1 MTQEI
6 GGSVIKFD
14 LRVWV
19 LVTSF
24 KPLIAYF
31 YNRFYCRLCS
41 KPYDLSELGC
51 LKSHLTNYSKN
62 KDQFSESASKSIL
75 TYD

>member
-1 MTQEI
+1 M
-6 GGSVIKFD
+6 
-14 LRVWV
+14 

-31 YNRFYCRLCS
+31 HKHFYCRLCS

-62 KDQFSESASKSIL
+62 KDLFSECGDKSIL
-75 TYD
+75 TYEEFIALAASSISLPIL